1 VAVPGPWP
9 PCVSRV
15 KVLVVSADSQPMAEA
30 RLGPVRTAPGFARP
44 GAFEELPDAWR
55 QLALVSDL
63 TNVVVWE
70 LEVPGVGVTWH
81 APFARLLKSQP
92 ARGEFKV
99 PPGPAGRLVDIEDL
113 GDAVLAPVIETVRAG
128 IAWENYE
135 LVQEFEAPG
144 GATHRV
150 LVRAL
155 SVPDPQV
162 SRFLGIIA
170 DVSEPEDVPWITA
183 DVGERLQLLVEHSPD
198 GIIVHQDGLVVYT
211 NPAAVRMVG
220 LSSPGEALGRPIT
233 NFVSQNDLA
242 ATIARLAQLKEPGD
256 VIKGFEATL
265 TRRDGG
271 TLPVEIASARTSWNG
286 KPAFQ
291 AIMRDISERKL
302 AEEQA
307 QARASI
313 ERRHAAAVAALE
325 EGVVVIDRDGVVT
338 AENDSAI
345 RILGSRLRAG
355 HGDNIFTGGRPAQ
368 REGGAPF
375 PPHELPVAAALA
387 RGVAST
393 NVVIGVHDDNGNDQW
408 LSVSS
413 RPIGDADRGDNAAV
427 VCSVSDIT
435 DRKRMVDRLAWEAR
449 NDPLTELANRSG
461 FLAAMHDAIQ
471 AADTATLKGLVLFFF
486 DLDRF
491 KLVNDSLG
499 HAVGDEVLLAMAERL
514 RTAVPNAV
522 SLSRLHGDEF
532 AALEPGVHDT
542 DAALQRAEELRTILS
557 RPVRLSTGRTLAV
570 TPSIGL
576 VRLIDVGRDAAEV
589 LQDADMAMLQAKT
602 RGRGRVAIFDA
613 GLREEVGSRLE
624 LEHDLR
630 AAVDNGELRLEYQ
643 PLASLSNG
651 RVLGLEALVRWE
663 HPRRGL
669 LLPGRFVRLAEE
681 SELIV
686 ALGQWVLEA
695 GCAQMARWRAMYP
708 EAAESFLAVNV
719 SPRQLDGQQLLPTL
733 RNALDKSG
741 LPAGALMLEITES
754 GLVSDD
760 GRIHTMLNELREF
773 GVRLSIDDF
782 GTGYSS
788 LSLLKR
794 LPVSYLKVDRS
805 FVMGLGSDAEDERI
819 VAAITE
825 LGHGLGLRVVA
836 EGVEN
841 RQQRHVARQLGC
853 DLYQGYLLAEPRRPR
868 DIPQFWRP
876 RNGHAAKAAG

>member
-1 VAVPGPWP
+1 
-9 PCVSRV
+9 
-15 KVLVVSADSQPMAEA
+15 MAEA
-30 RLGPVRTAPGFARP
+30 RLGPVRPAPLPPTR
-44 GAFEELPDAWR
+44 GALEEPIDASP
-55 QLALVSDL
+55 QLATVSDL

-70 LEVPGVGVTWH
+70 LEVPGPGVVWH
-81 APFARLLKSQP
+81 APFARLLKSHTLGGTY
-92 ARGEFKV
+92 RI
-99 PPGPAGRLVDIEDL
+99 PPGPAGTSVSLEEL
-113 GDAVLAPVIETVRAG
+113 GDAVLAPIVETVKAG
-128 IAWENYE
+128 VTWETYE
-135 LVQEFEAPG
+135 LIQQFEGPT
-144 GATHRV
+144 GAVHRA
-150 LVRAL
+150 LVRAVA
-155 SVPDPQV
+155 VPDHGAA
-162 SRFLGIIA
+162 RFLGIVA
-170 DVSEPEDVPWITA
+170 DVSEPGEVPWVTA
-183 DVGERLQLLVEHSPD
+183 DVAERLQLLVEHSPD
-198 GIIVHQDGLVVYT
+198 GIMVHQDGVVVYG
-211 NPAAVRMVG
+211 NPTAVRMVG
-220 LSSPGEALGRPIT
+220 LSSLADGVGRVIT
-233 NFVSQNDLA
+233 SFISPDDLT
-242 ATIARLAQLKEPGD
+242 ATISRLAQLKEPGD
-256 VIKGFEATL
+256 VVKGFEATL
-265 TRRDGG
+265 LRTDGG

-291 AIMRDISERKL
+291 VIMRDISERRL
-302 AEEQA
+302 AEEA
-307 QARASI
+307 AAARAAI
-313 ERRHAAAVAALE
+313 ERQYAAAVAALE
-325 EGVVVIDRDGVVT
+325 EGVVVIDHQGAVAAT
-338 AENDSAI
+338 NDSAT
-345 RILGSRLRAG
+345 RILGARLRASR
-355 HGDNIFTGGRPAQ
+355 GDDIFTGGEAAQ
-368 REGGAPF
+368 REDGSPF
-375 PPHELPVAAALA
+375 PADALPLA
-387 RGVAST
+387 RALSSQEAST
-393 NVVIGVHDDNGNDQW
+393 KVVIGVRDEHGNDQW

-413 RPIGDADRGDNAAV
+413 RPLGDDADGVRDSAV

-435 DRKRMVDRLAWEAR
+435 DSKHLLDRLAWEAR
-449 NDPLTELANRSG
+449 NDPLTGLANRSG
-461 FLAAMHDAIQ
+461 FLSAVQ
-471 AADTATLKGLVLFFF
+471 AAIEDSDEEAMQGLVMFFF

-499 HAVGDEVLLAMAERL
+499 HAVGDEVLLSVADRL
-514 RTAVPNAV
+514 RASMPDVI

-532 AALEPGVHDT
+532 AALEANVPDT
-542 DAALQRAEELRTILS
+542 DAALQRAEELRAALS
-557 RPVRLSTGRTLAV
+557 QPVHLSTGRTLAV

-576 VRLIDVGRDAAEV
+576 VRLADVEREASDV

-630 AAVDNGELRLEYQ
+630 AAVENGELRLEYQ

-669 LLPGRFVRLAEE
+669 LLPGRFVGLAEE

-686 ALGQWVLEA
+686 ALGQWVLEE

-708 EAAESFLAVNV
+708 EAMDSFLAVNV
-719 SPRQLDGQQLLPTL
+719 SPRQLDGQQLVPAL

-760 GRIHTMLNELREF
+760 GHLNGMLDELREF
-773 GVRLSIDDF
+773 GVRLAIDDF

-788 LSLLKR
+788 LSHLKR
-794 LPVSYLKVDRS
+794 LPVSHIKIDRS
-805 FVMGLGSDAEDERI
+805 FVSGLGTDSEDERI

-868 DIPQFWRP
+868 DIPAFWRP
-876 RNGHAAKAAG
+876 RPSARAAS

>member
-1 VAVPGPWP
+1 M
-9 PCVSRV
+9 
-15 KVLVVSADSQPMAEA
+15 ADA
-30 RLGPVRTAPGFARP
+30 RLGPARSAPPLARRGFLDEP
-44 GAFEELPDAWR
+44 PDATR
-55 QLALVSDL
+55 LLSTVSDL

-70 LEVPGVGVTWH
+70 FEVPGPGVVWH
-81 APFARLLKSQP
+81 APFARLL
-92 ARGEFKV
+92 RGQSLAGTFRV
-99 PPGPAGRLVDIEDL
+99 PPGDEGRAVGADAL
-113 GDAVLAPVIETVRAG
+113 GDAVLAPIVETVKAG
-128 IAWENYE
+128 ITWENYE
-135 LVQEFEAPG
+135 LIQEFATPD
-144 GATHRV
+144 GAVRRV
-150 LVRAL
+150 LVRAVC
-155 SVPDPQV
+155 VPDHGEV
-162 SRFLGIIA
+162 HFLGIAA
-170 DVSEPEDVPWITA
+170 DVTEPGDVPWVTA

-220 LSSPGEALGRPIT
+220 LSAAADALGKPIT
-233 NFVSQNDLA
+233 AFVSPDDLT

-256 VIKGFEATL
+256 VVKGFEATL
-265 TRRDGG
+265 LRVDGG
-271 TLPVEIASARTSWNG
+271 ELPVEIASARTSWNSR
-286 KPAFQ
+286 PAFQ
-291 AIMRDISERKL
+291 AIMRDVSERKL
-302 AEEQA
+302 AEEA
-307 QARASI
+307 GAARAAV
-313 ERRHAAAVAALE
+313 ERRYAAAVAALE
-325 EGVVVIDRDGVVT
+325 EGVVVVDSEGAVV
-338 AENDSAI
+338 AANESAT
-345 RILGSRLRAG
+345 RILGDRLERG
-355 HGDNIFTGGRPAQ
+355 RGDDILTGGAPAQ
-368 REGGAPF
+368 REDGLPFAPGT
-375 PPHELPVAAALA
+375 LPLSVALA
-387 RGVAST
+387 RREATT
-393 NVVIGVHDDNGNDQW
+393 NVVIGVRDGEGVDQW

-413 RPIGDADRGDNAAV
+413 RPFGEGDGADHAV

-435 DRKRMVDRLAWEAR
+435 DRKRLLDRLAWEAR
-449 NDPLTELANRSG
+449 NDPLTGLANRSG
-461 FLAAMHDAIQ
+461 FLTSVQGAIEESDDDAL
-471 AADTATLKGLVLFFF
+471 AGLVMFFF

-499 HAVGDEVLLAMAERL
+499 HAVGDEVLLAVAQRL
-514 RTAVPNAV
+514 RASMPHVI

-532 AALEPGVHDT
+532 AALERDVPDT

-557 RPVRLSTGRTLAV
+557 RPVHLSTGRTLAV

-576 VRLIDVGRDAAEV
+576 VRLADVGRDASDV

-630 AAVDNGELRLEYQ
+630 AAVENGELRLEYQ

-669 LLPGRFVRLAEE
+669 LLPGRFVGLAEE

-695 GCAQMARWRAMYP
+695 GCAQMARWRAVYP
-708 EAAESFLAVNV
+708 EAQDSFLAVNV
-719 SPRQLDGQQLLPTL
+719 SPRQLDGQELLPAL
-733 RNALDKSG
+733 RAALDSSG

-754 GLVSDD
+754 GLVADD
-760 GRIHTMLNELREF
+760 GHLNGMLEELRAV
-773 GVRLSIDDF
+773 GVRLAIDDF

-788 LSLLKR
+788 LSHLKR
-794 LPVSYLKVDRS
+794 LPVSHIKIDRS
-805 FVMGLGSDAEDERI
+805 FVMGLGTETEDDRI
-819 VAAITE
+819 VAAINE

-868 DIPQFWRP
+868 DIPAFWRP
-876 RNGHAAKAAG
+876 RSGTARAAG